1 MSGDSTAGTAQISAA
16 DAAGDSAVFRVDGV
30 LNFAT
35 VPELHAGSTPM
46 FAGART
52 VIVDLSGV
60 TAANS
65 AGLALLLEWQRQARR
80 TGRALFIRNLP
91 RALAS
96 LAAMSELESCLP
108 AAADA

>member
-1 MSGDSTAGTAQISAA
+1 MNAAATGGTAQLSAA
-16 DAAGDSAVFRVDGV
+16 GSAGDSAVFRVDGV
-30 LNFAT
+30 LDFAT
-35 VPELHAGSTPM
+35 VPDLDARSATL
-46 FAGART
+46 FAGARR

-80 TGRALFIRNLP
+80 ADRTLFIRNLP

-108 AAADA
+108 ATAEA